1 MTTITLLWKKIANL
15 NSNKSRLLCL
25 ISNYNIPMEPPFI
38 CTFEWCIWISNF
50 STIQKVDFADAGIFG
65 SFFADG
71 VLKTIRKY
79 EIYIKKLQ

>member
-1 MTTITLLWKKIANL
+1 MCSSTDFKVQNTNVTTKL
-15 NSNKSRLLCL
+15 
-25 ISNYNIPMEPPFI
+25 